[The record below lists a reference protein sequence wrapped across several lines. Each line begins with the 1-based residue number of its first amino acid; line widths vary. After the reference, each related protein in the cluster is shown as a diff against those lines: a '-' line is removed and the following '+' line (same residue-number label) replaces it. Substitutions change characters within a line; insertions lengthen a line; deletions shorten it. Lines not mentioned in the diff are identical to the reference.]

1 MRKWPRKRREI
12 IGTLVTLAGLAVQ
25 GWLMD
30 GDEALMLLGSIP
42 FVAFFMWLCPELWA
56 GK

>member
-12 IGTLVTLAGLAVQ
+12 IGILVTLTGLAIQ
-25 GWLMD
+25 WWLMD